1 MGEKTTPPAT
11 VDRSQLR
18 DLPILVV
25 DDNFA
30 SRRVLQ
36 GMLSGW
42 GAKPVLT
49 ASSQEALDLMEAMAR
64 DGQHFPVAIVDGQMP
79 SIDGFALVQ
88 RMQERSQ
95 MAATK
100 TVMLTSMGQRGDA
113 SRCREVGIAGYLLKP
128 VRQSE
133 LLEMICRVLQ
143 PSPPSEAPALETRHT
158 LREGRR
164 RLQILLAE
172 DNLINQ
178 TIAVRL
184 LEKRGYVVTV
194 AGDGR
199 AVLSAIEKQSFD
211 MVLMDVQMPEMDGL
225 QATAAIRQR
234 EQPGGHRLPILAMTA
249 NAFKEDEERCIAA
262 GMDGYVSKPIR
273 PADLFAAIEKVTD
286 DAMARPL

>member
-1 MGEKTTPPAT
+1 
-11 VDRSQLR
+11 
-18 DLPILVV
+18 
-25 DDNFA
+25 
-30 SRRVLQ
+30 
-36 GMLSGW
+36 
-42 GAKPVLT
+42 
-49 ASSQEALDLMEAMAR
+49 
-64 DGQHFPVAIVDGQMP
+64 
-79 SIDGFALVQ
+79 
-88 RMQERSQ
+88 
-95 MAATK
+95 
-100 TVMLTSMGQRGDA
+100 MLTSMGQRGDA

-262 GMDGYVSKPIR
+262 GMDGYVAKPIR